1 VKITYLSSLLTA
13 TAAIVLVANNAN
25 AVSFTGYDQNFK
37 PLIATG
43 IPPST
48 TGNPPFPLTVAESP
62 NSQAA
67 YAQFIADTNTVT
79 VSTEGFESFSTS
91 ATTGQTIDGLITSIS
106 NVNATFSYLKKS
118 DNLALATKVQK
129 ADATYGLF
137 GGVSGNGTYPT
148 DGTQGLS
155 INSAN
160 KLSIAFASPL
170 RAFGYFGTDLGD
182 NNNVLTMIFT
192 LNGNP
197 VESVIVPTFSGGQ
210 NSSKFFFG
218 YVGDTPTTLFD
229 KVEFSSSLNSSGD
242 AIGIDQIR
250 VASAAQV
257 TGTTIFVNP
266 TSVPEPSSM
275 LGTLPIGGSIL
286 ALKRKQKLDRS
297 ARK

>member
-1 VKITYLSSLLTA
+1 M
-13 TAAIVLVANNAN
+13 LVANNAN

-43 IPPST
+43 TPPST
-48 TGNPPFPLTVAESP
+48 VGNPPFPLTVSESP
-62 NSQAA
+62 NSQSA
-67 YAQFIADTNTVT
+67 YDQFIADTNTVT

-91 ATTGQTIDGLITSIS
+91 STTGQTIDGLSTSIS

-118 DNLALATKVQK
+118 DNSALTTKVQK

-137 GGVSGNGTYPT
+137 GGVNGNGTYPT

-197 VESVIVPTFSGGQ
+197 VESVIVPSFPGGQ

-218 YVGDTPTTLFD
+218 YIGNTASTLFD
-229 KVEFSSSLNSSGD
+229 KVEFSSSLNNTTPSD

-275 LGTLPIGGSIL
+275 LGTLLIGGSIL
-286 ALKRKQKLDRS
+286 ALKRQQKLDRS
-297 ARK
+297 AAK